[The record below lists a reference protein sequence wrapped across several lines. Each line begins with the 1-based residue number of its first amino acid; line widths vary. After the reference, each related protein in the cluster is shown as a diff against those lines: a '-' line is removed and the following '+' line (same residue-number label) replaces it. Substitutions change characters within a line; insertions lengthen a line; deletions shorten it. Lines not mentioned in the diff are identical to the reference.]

1 MSRRQ
6 ILWLAVAVALAV
18 FVAVQVVDDSQ
29 RPSELIAQADV
40 PTVAPGVD
48 VLAGVAEIPERVRG
62 YDYRRDAFG
71 VKEKKQR
78 AASSADSDEV

>member
-40 PTVAPGVD
+40 PTVAPGV
-48 VLAGVAEIPERVRG
+48 VPAYGG
-62 YDYRRDAFG
+62 
-71 VKEKKQR
+71 
-78 AASSADSDEV
+78 AASVELAIIAAMLCAQPSVAAEEKAAE